1 MRLAVKSMH
10 KELQLFLLLLNIGF
24 FLFCTN
30 NVYAKFHEQF
40 YEKHAEGWHWYNTEE
55 LKEQEKTEKKK
66 AAINSQ
72 DPTKKMDAL
81 RSTVKRALHKAI
93 LNPTESNIKN
103 YIFLQNKISN
113 QATLFANVWQKI
125 LLENPSLNYSLVHPT
140 NSLAKQVDLDLQ
152 RKKEDAAIAKL
163 AKESGLFFFYRS
175 SCLYCRK
182 FAPII
187 KRFASHHKISVIP
200 ITLDGIVLPE
210 FPESKTDKGQAA
222 KFNVTVEPSLFAV
235 NPYNKKAYPVSHG
248 LVSEEFLRK
257 RILDIAQNFIGEF

>member
-10 KELQLFLLLLNIGF
+10 KELQLFLLLLNISFGLF
-24 FLFCTN
+24 FLFYTN
-30 NVYAKFHEQF
+30 NGHAKVYEQF
-40 YEKHAEGWHWYNTEE
+40 YEKHAEGWHWYNAEE

-72 DPTKKMDAL
+72 DSTKKMDAL

-140 NSLAKQVDLDLQ
+140 NSLAKPLSSLY
-152 RKKEDAAIAKL
+152 
-163 AKESGLFFFYRS
+163 GL
-175 SCLYCRK
+175 
-182 FAPII
+182 
-187 KRFASHHKISVIP
+187 SV
-200 ITLDGIVLPE
+200 
-210 FPESKTDKGQAA
+210 
-222 KFNVTVEPSLFAV
+222 
-235 NPYNKKAYPVSHG
+235 
-248 LVSEEFLRK
+248 
-257 RILDIAQNFIGEF
+257 